1 MRLAVCLITSQKRK
15 GLFSFLEGK
24 KNRTRMWIP
33 ITSGV
38 KAKSGLMYVGVD
50 KLEKVNNKEEKMML
64 FFIF

>member
-1 MRLAVCLITSQKRK
+1 
-15 GLFSFLEGK
+15 
-24 KNRTRMWIP
+24 MWIP
-33 ITSGV
+33 ITSEV